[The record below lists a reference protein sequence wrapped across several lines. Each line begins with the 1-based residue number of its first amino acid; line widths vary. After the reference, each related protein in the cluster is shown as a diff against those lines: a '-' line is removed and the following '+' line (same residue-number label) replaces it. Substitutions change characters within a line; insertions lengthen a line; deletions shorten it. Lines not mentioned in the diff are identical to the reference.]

1 MRLYVSGKMT
11 GVPEHNFP
19 AFREAAKKLTE
30 AGYDVIDPSENFG
43 GRTDLSRPE
52 YMRLDIEHVLQAD
65 GIALLPGWEASD
77 GAHLE
82 VAIAEELDIP
92 VDIVPLWLSDA
103 ADGTIKTGPGSILNA
118 GGQKY
123 PLRSAVS
130 PTDLSEPESILQE
143 AQRLVVGDRGHQ
155 YGRPIQDFSRTAKMW
170 DALFSEK
177 LKPGAQF
184 APQDVGLGMI
194 AVKLSREV
202 NKHKRDSLV
211 DVAGYALTVEMVH
224 EDLEKAAT

>member
-19 AFREAAKKLTE
+19 AFREAAKNLAA

-43 GRTDLSRPE
+43 GRTDLTRHE

-65 GIALLPGWEASD
+65 GIALLPGWGSSE
-77 GAHLE
+77 GAKLE
-82 VAIAEELDIP
+82 VMIAEELGMP
-92 VDIVPLWLSDA
+92 TASVTRWLDM
-103 ADGTIKTGPGSILNA
+103 ADFKAGPGRILNA

-123 PLRSAVS
+123 S
-130 PTDLSEPESILQE
+130 PREQAAAAEPAEQESILQE

-177 LKPGAQF
+177 LRPGAVF

-202 NKHKRDSLV
+202 NKHKKDSLV
-211 DVAGYALTVEMVH
+211 DVAGYALTVQMVH
-224 EDLEKAAT
+224 EDLEAAT

>member
-1 MRLYVSGKMT
+1 MRVYVSGPMS
-11 GVPEHNFP
+11 GMQAHNFP
-19 AFREAAKKLTE
+19 AFHDAAKKLTE
-30 AGYDVIDPSENFG
+30 AGYDVINPAENFG

-65 GIALLPGWEASD
+65 GIALLPGWDKSA
-77 GAHLE
+77 GAMLE
-82 VAIAEELDIP
+82 VAIAQELDIP
-92 VDIVPLWLSDA
+92 IGTVIEWQTDAVEDIKV
-103 ADGTIKTGPGSILNA
+103 GPGRILNA

-123 PLRSAVS
+123 PPREQQLAA
-130 PTDLSEPESILQE
+130 EPESILQE

-184 APQDVGLGMI
+184 GPQDVGLGMI

-202 NKHKRDSLV
+202 NKHKRDTVV
-211 DVAGYALTVEMVH
+211 DIAGYALTVQMVH
-224 EDLEKAAT
+224 EDLEQAAT